1 MWIPSKLTIP
11 APLHKSIQRA
21 RLLNKLQQTDYYK
34 LVLFQSPAGFGK
46 TTMAAQ
52 WLSHCKH
59 LGWFSLDSSDNDPF
73 SFANYFISAL
83 NKATSNA
90 CPKAAL
96 MVQRRQFANLMSL
109 FTQVI
114 SELENWQNKAYLVLD
129 DYHLILD
136 TEIHEAV
143 SYFIKHMPVNLTLV
157 ITTRTQ
163 PPLRLANLRVRC
175 QLLEVDS
182 QTLAFDKDETHRFFG
197 LFNHSTLVDE
207 YANHSLCDQVE
218 GWPSA
223 LQLIA
228 LNAIQSSTRLSIE
241 GTNTLTHLWDY
252 LAEEVFELLDEESRI
267 FLMQC
272 SIFERF
278 NHQLVNLV
286 TGKDN
291 SLTLLNNFN
300 RQGLFINTLDA
311 NEQWYRFHHLFAD
324 FLTYQ
329 RLRLM
334 PALEDELHERAVDA
348 WLLMGHPDQALSC
361 AILAKSMPLK
371 LKVLLEHG
379 RYLFNHGN
387 IRLLDEAL
395 KSLNNDAL
403 YCHPPLILIKAWL
416 VQAQHKY
423 NEVGQWLEQ
432 SMQEMAVR
440 NVSLKSAEQGEFDAL
455 LAQVAINQHLPE
467 QALEL
472 SERAFEQLPS
482 HYYHSRIVATSV
494 VAEVHHCRGQL
505 NRALPL
511 MQQTEKLARQHE
523 VYHQALWALLQQCE
537 IETARGAIL
546 TGIELLNK
554 AEELV
559 KNYQLEQLSLHDFM
573 LCLRAQL
580 AWNLNQLD
588 EAESFARR
596 SLDVAAYY
604 DVAHAIPA
612 YTILTKIYLVRG
624 ELDKAERQLEPCE
637 KALNVMDYHL
647 DLRAN
652 VYMTQLVLW
661 QQRED
666 KANAALWLEKAE
678 IPETATNHFSQ
689 LQHRNLARAYFIC
702 ADYEKAFDILTSL
715 YQISAELELVADMQR
730 NLTLLAAVQEKRGMK
745 KEAELNL
752 ISAIDFSTRTKITVG
767 FYLDRVALLPIL
779 NRISR
784 QNEIDQLIKHQ
795 IRALLNTMNRHNHSR
810 AIHFDEALV
819 KKLLASD
826 VLPNPV
832 RISPLTLREWQVLGL
847 IYSGFSNDQI
857 STELDVAPTT
867 IKTHIRNLYQKLQVT
882 NRDQAISI
890 ADRLF
895 KTISY

>member
-21 RLLNKLQQTDYYK
+21 RLLNRLQDAAYYK

-59 LGWFSLDSSDNDPF
+59 VGWFSLDGSDNDPF
-73 SFANYFISAL
+73 SFANYFIGAL
-83 NKATSNA
+83 NKATNDA

-96 MVQRRQFANLMSL
+96 MVQRRQFANLTSL

-136 TEIHEAV
+136 KDIHDAV
-143 SYFIKHMPVNLTLV
+143 SYFIKHMPANLTLV

-163 PPLRLANLRVRC
+163 PPLRIANLRVRC
-175 QLLEVDS
+175 QLLEVDN
-182 QTLAFDKDETHRFFG
+182 QALAFDKDETHRFFS
-197 LFNHSTLVDE
+197 LFNHHALADE
-207 YANHSLCDQVE
+207 YANHSLCAQVE

-228 LNAIQSSTRLSIE
+228 LNSLQSRTTLSI
-241 GTNTLTHLWDY
+241 GGANTLTHLWDY
-252 LAEEVFELLDEESRI
+252 LAEEVFEQLDEQSRI

-278 NHQLVNLV
+278 NHQLISLV
-286 TGKDN
+286 TGQDN
-291 SLTLLNNFN
+291 SLTLLNNFD

-311 NEQWYRFHHLFAD
+311 NEQWYRFHNLFGD

-334 PALEDELHERAVDA
+334 PTLEDELRARAVDA
-348 WLLMGHPDQALSC
+348 WLLMDHPAQALSC
-361 AILAKSMPLK
+361 AMEAKNASLR
-371 LKVLLEHG
+371 LKVLLDHG

-387 IRLLDEAL
+387 IRLLNEAL
-395 KSLNNDAL
+395 KTLNDDSL
-403 YCHPPLILIKAWL
+403 YRHPPLVLLRAWL
-416 VQAQHKY
+416 AQVQHKY
-423 NEVGQWLEQ
+423 NEVGQLLEQ
-432 SMQEMAVR
+432 GMEEMTAREVC
-440 NVSLKSAEQGEFDAL
+440 LKSAEQGEFDAL

-467 QALEL
+467 RALEL

-482 HYYHSRIVATSV
+482 HSYHSRIVATSV
-494 VAEVHHCRGQL
+494 VGEVHHCLGQL

-537 IETARGAIL
+537 IETARGATL
-546 TGIELLNK
+546 TGVELLNK

-559 KNYQLEQLSLHDFM
+559 KNYHLEQLSLHDFM
-573 LCLRAQL
+573 LRLRAQL
-580 AWNLNQLD
+580 AWSLNQLD
-588 EAESFARR
+588 EAESFAHR

-604 DVAHAIPA
+604 DAAHAIPA
-612 YTILTKIYLVRG
+612 YTILSKIYLARG
-624 ELDKAERQLEPCE
+624 ELDKAERQLELCE
-637 KALNVMDYHL
+637 KALNMADYHL
-647 DLRAN
+647 DWRAN

-661 QQRED
+661 QQRENTT
-666 KANAALWLEKAE
+666 NAALWLKKAE
-678 IPETATNHFSQ
+678 VPKTATNHFSQ
-689 LQHRNLARAYFIC
+689 LQHRNLARAHFIC
-702 ADYEKAFDILTSL
+702 ADYDKAFDILTML
-715 YQISAELELVADMQR
+715 YQTSAELELVADMQR
-730 NLTLLAAVQEKRGMK
+730 NLTLLAAVQEKRGMRE
-745 KEAELNL
+745 EAELSL
-752 ISAIDFSTRTKITVG
+752 ISAIDFSTRTRITIG
-767 FYLDRVALLPIL
+767 FHLDRVALFPIL

-784 QNEIDQLIKHQ
+784 KNEIDQLIKHH
-795 IRALLNTMNRHNHSR
+795 IRALLDAMNRHNLSR
-810 AIHFDEALV
+810 SIHFDEALV

-826 VLPNPV
+826 VLPNAV

-867 IKTHIRNLYQKLQVT
+867 IKTHIRNLYQKLQIA
-882 NRDQAISI
+882 NREQAISI
-890 ADRLF
+890 G
-895 KTISY
+895 S